1 MYVIKVCYLVL
12 KLEVRSR
19 KSLKSKKP
27 TVAKKQPPEFE
38 AEACIFINKE
48 TLAQVFSCQSSVIF
62 KNTFLLG
69 KLCVTASGDLKNLFV
84 ISRYQ
89 YFNLCRFVIFWL
101 AKLISTKN
109 CSLTRNICFRG
120 YGLIRKFSAKS
131 FVMRCHMLISPIISF
146 SVDIIIYAI
155 FDEDLSQDLS
165 ARKTHTSYER
175 PKFISR

>member
-62 KNTFLLG
+62 TNTFLPE

-89 YFNLCRFVIFWL
+89 YFNLCRFVIF
-101 AKLISTKN
+101 
-109 CSLTRNICFRG
+109 
-120 YGLIRKFSAKS
+120 
-131 FVMRCHMLISPIISF
+131 
-146 SVDIIIYAI
+146 
-155 FDEDLSQDLS
+155 
-165 ARKTHTSYER
+165 
-175 PKFISR
+175 